1 MRHLHRPEYLNSY
14 SLYSFLR
21 ERSQIR
27 QDMTIVI
34 DGDAEDHDD
43 KGQFA
48 SILICFGG
56 CCFVDHESRV
66 VGVSFVINN
75 GHF

>member
-1 MRHLHRPEYLNSY
+1 
-14 SLYSFLR
+14 
-21 ERSQIR
+21 
-27 QDMTIVI
+27 MTIVV

-43 KGQFA
+43 KGQLA